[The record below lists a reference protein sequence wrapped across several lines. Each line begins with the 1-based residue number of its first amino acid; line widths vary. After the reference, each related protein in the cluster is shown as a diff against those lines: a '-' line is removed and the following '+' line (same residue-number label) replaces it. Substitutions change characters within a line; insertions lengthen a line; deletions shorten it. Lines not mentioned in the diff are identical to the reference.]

1 MIKDS
6 DLVGIT
12 LTQDVLNTI
21 VGIAVESTVERVLT
35 IVNSV
40 ELRTWEESA
49 RILIFEAIAQNLLE
63 DDDEKEEVS
72 VSSSEEG

>member
-49 RILIFEAIAQNLLE
+49 RILIFSAQKFLGL
-63 DDDEKEEVS
+63 
-72 VSSSEEG
+72 